1 MTFLERELMASE
13 VSKKMGDLK
22 RRRVPII
29 TVIIMEDESCKN
41 GGQNTFTRA
50 ESEMQRESSDENR
63 DEAE

>member
-13 VSKKMGDLK
+13 IAKKMGDLK
-22 RRRVPII
+22 RRRLCII

-50 ESEMQRESSDENR
+50 ESEMQTESSGKDGDEP
-63 DEAE
+63 E